1 MDFDD
6 GFSSEDDYEVE
17 ELINEIFGSEEAD
30 DVDLEP
36 EEDSSEVN
44 RMWNATSEDISD
56 EQKLLRERRFLVC
69 ETALLDL
76 IKRSTCAECGQAVDP
91 DSVVEGEK
99 ISAGIKYKFVCNGGH
114 PGKWISTPFYGGRSF
129 VHLLLQIMV
138 LLTGASWE
146 KFSLGA
152 KFINLAVGS
161 TRQFYKMQLQ
171 YRVAIEE
178 SFARHMETVRKAVAG
193 VPLSI
198 AVDVRYDTPG
208 FSANRSSGVFM
219 DTDTRSILH
228 LEVGD
233 SREVGRHSPKMERLL
248 IERGLL
254 YLVHQS
260 PLIVWEIISD
270 ASRNIISL
278 LKTEPFKHL
287 HHSLDMWH
295 KAKKLAVTLAD
306 ITKKSACRQLLP
318 WIRPI
323 INHFWW
329 SCSTCKGSVDTLLK
343 RWMAILHHINNRH
356 IWPGG
361 RCRHPE
367 GVTEIENKKWLER
380 DSEAYKQLRKVVTN
394 REWCGTMQFY
404 THCRQTWAIENFF
417 SHTLLHYCPKAN
429 SYSYD
434 SYRIRNILAVM
445 DHNNHLGRLPQ
456 VGDDGDLYAQAQVS
470 RRTKQWVAYERK
482 TPKDFKYI
490 PDLMAACLHKTYG
503 VPEKAFSKSRKS
515 LELDKVAKN
524 LSGDKNPG
532 SRLLLAEMKSRKN
545 TGKDASH

>member
-6 GFSSEDDYEVE
+6 GFSSEVPDDYEVE

-44 RMWNATSEDISD
+44 SMWNATSEDISD

-178 SFARHMETVRKAVAG
+178 SFARHMETVRKSVAG

-287 HHSLDMWH
+287 HHIAL
-295 KAKKLAVTLAD
+295 
-306 ITKKSACRQLLP
+306 ICGIRQRS
-318 WIRPI
+318 W
-323 INHFWW
+323 
-329 SCSTCKGSVDTLLK
+329 
-343 RWMAILHHINNRH
+343 
-356 IWPGG
+356 
-361 RCRHPE
+361 
-367 GVTEIENKKWLER
+367 
-380 DSEAYKQLRKVVTN
+380 Q
-394 REWCGTMQFY
+394 
-404 THCRQTWAIENFF
+404 
-417 SHTLLHYCPKAN
+417 
-429 SYSYD
+429 
-434 SYRIRNILAVM
+434 
-445 DHNNHLGRLPQ
+445 
-456 VGDDGDLYAQAQVS
+456 
-470 RRTKQWVAYERK
+470 
-482 TPKDFKYI
+482 
-490 PDLMAACLHKTYG
+490 
-503 VPEKAFSKSRKS
+503 
-515 LELDKVAKN
+515 
-524 LSGDKNPG
+524 
-532 SRLLLAEMKSRKN
+532 
-545 TGKDASH
+545 